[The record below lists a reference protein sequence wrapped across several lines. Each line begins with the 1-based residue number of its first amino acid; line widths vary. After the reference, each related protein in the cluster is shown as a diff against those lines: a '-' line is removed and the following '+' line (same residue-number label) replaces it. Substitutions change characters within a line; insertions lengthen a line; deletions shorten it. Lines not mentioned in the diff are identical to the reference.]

1 MTIINYDR
9 DKHPQFVDMLVAYF
23 DELQSDIPEH
33 IARGRLLD
41 LIHAEQEQS
50 IIHIALYLD
59 NQTPIGFTIYQ
70 IDNPKSD
77 WCKHP
82 GWGFIREFY
91 ISPEHRNKG
100 CGRQLADYSESEL
113 LLLGAKRLYV
123 TADNCIGFWEHC
135 GYVNTHTRCSN
146 DLFILVK
153 E

>member
-1 MTIINYDR
+1 MTIIDYNR

-41 LIHAEQEQS
+41 LIHTLQKQS
-50 IIHIALYLD
+50 IVHIGLCMD
-59 NQTPIGFTIYQ
+59 KQEPIGFTIYQ
-70 IDNPKSD
+70 IDCPESD
-77 WCKHP
+77 WCKRP

-100 CGRQLADYSESEL
+100 YGRQLAAYSEAEL
-113 LLLGAKRLYV
+113 QRLGAKQLYV
-123 TADNCIGFWEHC
+123 TAENCIVFWERC

-146 DLFILVK
+146 DLFIMVK